1 MKTIVFSNH
10 KGGAAKTTTA
20 FNVAI
25 NLAMQGSRVLAVD
38 MDPQGNMSVA
48 MGADLEEL
56 EINRRTS
63 HRMMLEQNTEISNF
77 LLRARQRLDY
87 IPSCVDFDAKGLIE
101 TFNISRD
108 LLLRNRLQEVSR
120 AYDYCVIDTAPN
132 LDAPTINAL
141 VLSDMTIIP
150 VDSSHFALVGLRQM
164 LKTLTAI
171 RRAYVPKMMFMGL
184 STKFKPRGVVDRGIR
199 EQLLAIFKTNL
210 FETTIPDSASVEKAT
225 AVGKAVIET
234 EVHSP
239 ASIAFFNL
247 TNEIRERFN
256 DEKVGP
262 EFIAGEAPQTRTAL
276 SESGTGSGRD

>member
-25 NLAMQGSRVLAVD
+25 ILAAQGSRVLAVD
-38 MDPQGNMSVA
+38 MDPQGNLSIGF
-48 MGADLEEL
+48 GANLEEL

-63 HRMMLEQNTEISNF
+63 HRMMLEMNTDISHY
-77 LLRARQRLDY
+77 LLRARPRLDY
-87 IPSCVDFDAKGLIE
+87 IPSCVDFDAKALVE
-101 TFNISRD
+101 TYNISRD
-108 LLLRNRLQEVSR
+108 LLLRNALAQVSR

-141 VLSDMTIIP
+141 AMSDMTIIP

-164 LKTLTAI
+164 LKTLTAV

-184 STKFKPRGVVDRGIR
+184 STKYKPRGIVDRGIR
-199 EQLLAIFKTNL
+199 EQLQTIFKTNL
-210 FETTIPDSASVEKAT
+210 FDTFIPDAAAVEKAT
-225 AVGKAVIET
+225 AIGKAVIET
-234 EVHSP
+234 EVQSP
-239 ASIAFFNL
+239 AAMAFFNL

-256 DEKVGP
+256 HEKVGP
-262 EFIAGEAPQTRTAL
+262 EFIGGEVDSL
-276 SESGTGSGRD
+276 SSTLANTESNKA